1 MRVGTSSELDW
12 QRLVIQVDARL
23 DEGRALGELAGL
35 LQQRT
40 AASVPPRWL
49 QLDPGTGARHGA
61 LAHLGVRGL
70 DQRDAIIAQLRRM
83 QLARG
88 PGADWTEACLIL
100 ARSDPA
106 QVVTALGG
114 ALAEVGAAR
123 PLDDA
128 AAWRLLTLSAQL
140 CDVDEAA
147 ALIPELLTLLQAASS
162 DPGLAYLATLAIVE
176 LVLALEEKFNVK
188 IPDDQVDSIKT
199 VGDAIAFIRSN
210 IAAS

>member
-23 DEGRALGELAGL
+23 DEGRALGALAGL

-88 PGADWTEACLIL
+88 PGADWTEACVIL

-106 QVVTALGG
+106 QVVNRPRCG
-114 ALAEVGAAR
+114 ARRGRCGATPR
-123 PLDDA
+123 RRRGLA
-128 AAWRLLTLSAQL
+128 AADPER
-140 CDVDEAA
+140 AA
-147 ALIPELLTLLQAASS
+147 
-162 DPGLAYLATLAIVE
+162 V
-176 LVLALEEKFNVK
+176 
-188 IPDDQVDSIKT
+188 
-199 VGDAIAFIRSN
+199 RRR
-210 IAAS
+210 